1 MGLAGGCATMHHD
14 SLSTRL
20 PAEFAAAEA
29 TLRAALDVTAHA
41 DEWDSATRAA
51 VLEWSQQRKGVLAA
65 IEGRVLVAESNAG
78 TYGQSGDRDL
88 AAWAGRTTRQG
99 RGAGF
104 ASIAQAATL
113 EAMPAVAD
121 ALVAGPVTPAHL
133 AQLTRAS
140 AGSRA
145 YGEHLATHQAEVV
158 RLAGRMDATQF
169 GKHLAHEAARLDPA
183 SRQRTH
189 DEQRA
194 NRFLFLSHGAGGT
207 TIKGQLDSVA
217 GNLVQRAIDA
227 LNPLPTADDDRDRG
241 QRQADAF
248 ERMARSV
255 LSDRATTPGSVVM
268 PQVTLMVSEETWTA
282 LRRPT
287 TTGAGAATAEA
298 RRGSTRDVVARL
310 TAVVPVSDEDGNVL
324 PASEIARAL
333 CDCEIT
339 RMVMD
344 SAGVPIDEGRRER
357 LFTAHQR
364 KAVIARDGGGCTIGA
379 CTMPARYTQLHH
391 ITWWSRGG
399 PTDLDQAI
407 QLCDGHH
414 GYVHD
419 HDVAI
424 QRNRDGTYAFVLPD
438 GRLMPGS
445 PPPDSPPAAEPC
457 PPEGPVAIA
466 PAAASVGDKRV
477 QRTAGSAA
485 GPPNEQMLW
494 SA

>member
-1 MGLAGGCATMHHD
+1 MDEGSSAM
-14 SLSTRL
+14 RL
-20 PAEFAAAEA
+20 PAEFAAAEDA
-29 TLRAALDVTAHA
+29 LRAALDVAAHA

-51 VLEWSQQRKGVLAA
+51 VLEWSQRRKGALTA

-78 TYGQSGDRDL
+78 TYGASGDRDL

-104 ASIAQAATL
+104 ASVAQAATL
-113 EAMPAVAD
+113 ESMPEVAE
-121 ALVAGPVTPAHL
+121 ALVSGPVTPAHL
-133 AQLTRAS
+133 AQLTRATG
-140 AGSRA
+140 ASRVF
-145 YGEHLATHQAEVV
+145 GDHLAGHQAEVV

-194 NRFLFLSHGAGGT
+194 DRFLFLSHGAGGT
-207 TIKGQLDSVA
+207 TIKGRLDSVA
-217 GNLVQRAIDA
+217 GNAVQRAIDA

-241 QRQADAF
+241 QQQADAL

-268 PQVTLMVSEETWTA
+268 PQVTLMVSEETWAA
-282 LRRPT
+282 LRRPIST
-287 TTGAGAATAEA
+287 EPAAGREGGGRGPGRGA
-298 RRGSTRDVVARL
+298 TRDVVVRL
-310 TAVVPVSDEDGNVL
+310 TGVAPVTDDDGNVL
-324 PASEIARAL
+324 PASEVAKAL

-339 RMVMD
+339 RMVMS

-364 KAVIARDGGGCTIGA
+364 KAVIARDGGGCAIGGCA
-379 CTMPARYTQLHH
+379 IPARYTQLHH
-391 ITWWSRGG
+391 VTWWSRGG

-424 QRNRDGTYAFVLPD
+424 HRNRDGAYAFVFPD

-445 PPPDSPPAAEPC
+445 PPPDHWTAADLHPGAAEPC
-457 PPEGPVAIA
+457 PR
-466 PAAASVGDKRV
+466 AAEACPSD
-477 QRTAGSAA
+477 
-485 GPPNEQMLW
+485 EQMLR